1 MILLKCFQILFAL
14 QIQVLLILTLPQIEH
29 ILNSLVDFIASIFV
43 FKILFEFW
51 SPFLKG
57 KLLNDL

>member
-1 MILLKCFQILFAL
+1 MFLLKCFQILFAL

-43 FKILFEFW
+43 FRILFECW

-57 KLLNDL
+57 K